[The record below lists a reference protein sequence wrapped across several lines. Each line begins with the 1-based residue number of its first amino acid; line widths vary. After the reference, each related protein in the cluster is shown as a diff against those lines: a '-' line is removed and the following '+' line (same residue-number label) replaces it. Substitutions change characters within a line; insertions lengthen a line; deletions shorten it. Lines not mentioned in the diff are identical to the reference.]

1 MDQQA
6 GEKRSEAGEGRTVK
20 FREEEEEGGDDS
32 AQAREARFCGA

>member
-20 FREEEEEGGDDS
+20 FKEEEEGGDDS